1 MGKETLGYP
10 TRTAAVQALR
20 REGRTTG
27 EIARLI
33 GIEVKTVAA
42 LEASASRWRAV
53 SSKPTTPASFAIPL
67 NTRVRLRPDAARRG
81 VSVDRLVLML
91 VDAVAEGGLVDAVLD
106 DEEAPAS

>member
-27 EIARLI
+27 EIAKLI

-42 LEASASRWRAV
+42 LEASANRWRAA
-53 SSKPTTPASFAIPL
+53 SATPAPAASFAVPL
-67 NTRVRLRPDAARRG
+67 NTRIRLRPAAARRG
-81 VSVDRLVLML
+81 VTVDRLILML
-91 VDAVAEGGLVDAVLD
+91 VDAIADGDLVDAVLD
-106 DEEAPAS
+106 DEEV